1 MSAPK
6 SNLDLVNDSD
16 CFPYAEKDPKAHAE
30 LMSTLFTLTWDD
42 GVNKL
47 PIGLMTENVLN
58 KLVKTPVAVKGELEV
73 RRDLREVCVFQEKTE
88 KERSEWVA
96 STTAY
101 WRDNKEFEILEGWR
115 NELFPV
121 YGPNNELLY
130 SVERCA
136 AALLGVV
143 TYGTHMMA
151 YVKSPESSYGIKLW
165 VPRRARNKQTY
176 GGMLDN
182 TVAGG
187 MATGEDP
194 FECIIR
200 EASEEASLP
209 DKLVRENATAH
220 GAVTYIYLRSKLATG
235 EVGLVQPEV
244 QYVFD
249 LELPADVV
257 LKPNDSEVECFYLW
271 TVEEVQEHMRRGE
284 FKPNCALL
292 MLDFFIRHGILTPEN
307 EADFDEIKSRL
318 HRPLNFPG
326 PHTAL
331 S

>member
-1 MSAPK
+1 
-6 SNLDLVNDSD
+6 
-16 CFPYAEKDPKAHAE
+16 
-30 LMSTLFTLTWDD
+30 MSTLFTLTWDD
-42 GVNKL
+42 GVNKV

-58 KLVKTPVAVKGELEV
+58 KLIKTPVAVKGELEV
-73 RRDLREVCVFQEKTE
+73 RRDQREVCVFQEKTE

-96 STTAY
+96 LTTAY
-101 WRDNKEFEILEGWR
+101 WRENKAFEILEGWR
-115 NELFPV
+115 NELYPV

-130 SVERCA
+130 SVERTA

-143 TYGTHMMA
+143 MYGAHLMA

-165 VPRRARNKQTY
+165 IARRAADKQTY

-200 EASEEASLP
+200 EAGEEASLP
-209 DKLVRENATAH
+209 DKLVRENATAQ
-220 GAVTYIYLRSKLATG
+220 GTVTYIYMRSKLATG
-235 EVGLVQPEV
+235 EVGLIQPEV

-249 LELPADVV
+249 LELPENVAP
-257 LKPNDSEVECFYLW
+257 KPNDSEVECFYLW
-271 TVEEVQEHMRRGE
+271 TVEEVQEHMRKGE

-307 EADFDEIKSRL
+307 EPDFDEIKSRL

-326 PHTAL
+326 PHVAL
-331 S
+331 A

>member
-1 MSAPK
+1 MIS
-6 SNLDLVNDSD
+6 S
-16 CFPYAEKDPKAHAE
+16 FPYAEKDPKAHAE

-326 PHTAL
+326 PHVAL

>member
-1 MSAPK
+1 
-6 SNLDLVNDSD
+6 
-16 CFPYAEKDPKAHAE
+16 
-30 LMSTLFTLTWDD
+30 MSTLYTLTWDD

-47 PIGLMTENVLN
+47 PLGFMTENVLN
-58 KLVKTPVAVKGELEV
+58 KLIKTPVSVKGELEV
-73 RRDLREVCVFQEKTE
+73 RRDQREVCVFKEETE
-88 KERSEWVA
+88 KDRSERVA
-96 STTAY
+96 LTTTY
-101 WRDNKEFEILEGWR
+101 WRENKEFKILEGWR
-115 NELFPV
+115 NELYPV

-130 SVERCA
+130 SVERTA

-143 TYGTHMMA
+143 MYGAHMTA

-165 VPRRARNKQTY
+165 VPRRASRKQTY
-176 GGMLDN
+176 AGMLDN

-200 EASEEASLP
+200 EAHEEASLP
-209 DKLVRENATAH
+209 DGLVRENATPH
-220 GAVTYIYLRSKLATG
+220 GTVSYIYLRSKLASG

-249 LELPADVV
+249 LELPANITP
-257 LKPNDSEVECFYLW
+257 KPNDSEVECFYLW
-271 TVEEVQEHMRRGE
+271 TVEEVQDHMLKGE

-292 MLDFFIRHGILTPEN
+292 MLDFFIRRGILTPEN
-307 EADFDEIKSRL
+307 EDEFAEIKSRL
-318 HRPLNFPG
+318 HRPLNLPG
-326 PHTAL
+326 PHIAK